1 MERRENMSTEN
12 RKKVSFNVAGI
23 TFSKAFDSI
32 ADERPIGQEVRFRRD
47 RDNDHDENAIA
58 IYLTNRP
65 ISKYSRHIGYVP
77 KRGGIQQD
85 VLHCGGWGKIID
97 YGYTDDGGD
106 TWNDEHR
113 GRLQSITI
121 EIEIPDNLKSYQ
133 RVTSFLKYF
142 DASGGSDSLIKWAFS
157 QGSTYDEYTE
167 ALNETSIN
175 GTAMHDAIEQYL
187 RDGTESQH
195 LPEGWSNFVE
205 KYKPEPLVMEKRFF
219 DDQLGVTGQYDFH
232 GSIEWKGERIPVII
246 DWKSSKAPRLS
257 HKLQASIYARNVD
270 CVDGAMIVA
279 FGAQNKQRF
288 SGSFITSEQIDQ
300 YYGAMVKLSEIV
312 KTLNIKPEAGKCIKA

>member
-1 MERRENMSTEN
+1 MSTEN
-12 RKKVSFNVAGI
+12 LKRVEFNVAGI
-23 TFSKAFDSI
+23 TFAKDFDKI
-32 ADERPIGQEVRFRRD
+32 GDWRPEGEPVVFRNEPDNPADP
-47 RDNDHDENAIA
+47 NAIA
-58 IYLTNRP
+58 VIV
-65 ISKYSRHIGYVP
+65 KGCHVGYVP
-77 KRGGIQQD
+77 KGERQQD
-85 VLHCGGWGKIID
+85 VVHSILGESVVCS
-97 YGYTDDGGD
+97 YGYTEDGGD
-106 TWNDEHR
+106 TWNDEHK
-113 GRLQSITI
+113 GRLQSIKVAI
-121 EIEIPDNLKSYQ
+121 LIPDNLKSYQ

-142 DASGGSDSLIKWAFS
+142 DASGGSDSLIRWAFS

-219 DDQLGVTGQYDFH
+219 DNQLGVTGQYDFH

-270 CVDGAMIVA
+270 CVDGAMVVA

-288 SGSFITSEQIDQ
+288 SGSFITPEQIDQ